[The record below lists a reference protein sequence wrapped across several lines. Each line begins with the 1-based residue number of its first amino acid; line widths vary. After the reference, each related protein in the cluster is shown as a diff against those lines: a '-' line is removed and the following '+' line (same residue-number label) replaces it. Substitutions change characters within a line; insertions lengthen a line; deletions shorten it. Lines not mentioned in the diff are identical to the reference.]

1 MNKDT
6 GQRNTYEDILIDKL
20 IYEAKDFE
28 LSDWKDMR
36 VNFFKDYYKERDSL
50 TSRIDKKQFQL
61 QCIKEYKHSLK

>member
-6 GQRNTYEDILIDKL
+6 GQRKTYEDILIDKL

-36 VNFFKDYYKERDSL
+36 VNFFKDYYKERDS
-50 TSRIDKKQFQL
+50 
-61 QCIKEYKHSLK
+61 